1 MGGYGMKRFNA
12 ALLTLVFI
20 FALASPAAAAKAKAA
35 VMRLQVAE
43 GGVAVRDA
51 AGVPIYYHKDMRL
64 YSGYTVTTDSNGS
77 AYILLDDEK
86 AVKLDRNTSVL
97 IKKSGRKLQV
107 KLKSGQ
113 LIFNV
118 TAPLETGEAL
128 EIRTSSMVVGI
139 RGSSGIVNLRE
150 VIFITGHGVVY
161 SGGKGYELSGGKGFR
176 PRTGVFTAGISSLP
190 SLYLKEV
197 RDNPQLKASIKSEG
211 IYNTDDMI
219 AGITA
224 AELREE
230 EARQAAR
237 AGMVRPPR
245 RDIVIPAFGKDDDE
259 GGNNNQGNN
268 QGNDQGNNEGTG
280 DGGNDGSGT
289 GNNEGAG
296 GGNNENAGGE
306 TEEETSYTITWKS
319 DEKTLRTDQVKKGE
333 TPAWTGDA
341 PTKASDAQ
349 YSYTFDGWTP
359 EIVPAEKDAAYTAV
373 FTRKT
378 RSYTITWKDD
388 EGNTIDTTTVAYGET
403 PVHDDPIKTG
413 TDSVDYVFVGWDK
426 EPAAVTGDAAYTAV
440 FEATYNFDAIIPQPT
455 GNAGYQV
462 YYPTEGNRPIST
474 AKEGEQ
480 FTFYMAGGNDG
491 YEVRLNGVV
500 LGEDNFYYSK
510 ELYAYVCTFI
520 VPKDPAIEIIPLE

>member
-1 MGGYGMKRFNA
+1 MKRFA
-12 ALLTLVFI
+12 AAFLTLAF
-20 FALASPAAAAKAKAA
+20 LLGLSTPASAAKAKAA
-35 VMRLQVAE
+35 IMRLLSTE
-43 GGVAVRDA
+43 GTVFICDA
-51 AGVPIYYHKDMRL
+51 GGRSVEYQKNMRL
-64 YSGYTVTTDSNGS
+64 YSGYTVSTGSGSS
-77 AYILLDDEK
+77 AYILLDDTK
-86 AVKLDRNTSVL
+86 AVRLDRNTTVN

-107 KLKSGQ
+107 KMKCGQ
-113 LIFNV
+113 LAFNV
-118 TAPLETGEAL
+118 TAPLESNETL

-296 GGNNENAGGE
+296 GGNNENVGGE

-440 FEATYNFDAIIPQPT
+440 FEATYNFEAIIPQPS
-455 GNAGYQV
+455 GDAGYQV
-462 YYPTEGNRPIST
+462 YYQTEGNRPINH
-474 AKEGEQ
+474 AKEGEE
-480 FTFYMAGGNDG
+480 FTFYMAGGNYG
-491 YEVRLNGVV
+491 YTVRLNGAV
-500 LGEDNFYYSK
+500 LGEDNFYYNK
-510 ELYAYVCTFI
+510 ERGAYVCTFI
-520 VPKDPAIEIIPLE
+520 VPKDPVIEISPLN